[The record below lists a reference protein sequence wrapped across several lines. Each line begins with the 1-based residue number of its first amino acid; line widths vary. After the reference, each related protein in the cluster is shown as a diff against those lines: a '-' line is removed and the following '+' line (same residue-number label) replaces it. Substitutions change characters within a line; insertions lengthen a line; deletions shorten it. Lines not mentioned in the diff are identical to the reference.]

1 MIELEKAGLRREDP
15 ITKIGNTNPVFA
27 YEWQSIF
34 SVVNMI
40 LEKQIRRIPILNN
53 KNELVGI
60 ITTMDILDAFLRRQE
75 FNASISSIMIRDVIV
90 CEESDS
96 IEFVLQKIKISRRG
110 GLPIL
115 KKKKLV
121 GVVSERDFVK
131 YFDKVV
137 FGKKVSEIMTKNPLF
152 VSSSV
157 SILDGLKSIVNTH
170 YRRLPV
176 IEDKK
181 LEGIITAIDLLNYI
195 KENKFE
201 FEALDEPISR
211 IMKKDVYTINV
222 DADISEAIIMMKLK
236 NVGGLLVV
244 KDKKLEGIITE
255 RNILEEIV

>member
-1 MIELEKAGLRREDP
+1 MELEKAGLNRESP
-15 ITKIGNTNPVFA
+15 ITTIGNLTPVYIF
-27 YEWQSIF
+27 EWQNIF
-34 SVVNMI
+34 SLIDLI
-40 LEKQIRRIPILNN
+40 LEKQIRRIPVVN
-53 KNELVGI
+53 KKIELVGI

-75 FNASISSIMIRDVIV
+75 FSDAVSSIMIRDVIF

-96 IEFVLQKIKISRRG
+96 IGFVLQKIKLARRG

-131 YFDKVV
+131 YFDKVN
-137 FGKKVSEIMTKNPLF
+137 FGKSVREIMTKKPF
-152 VSSSV
+152 FIPPSI
-157 SILDGLKSIVNTH
+157 SILDGLKSMVNTH

-176 IEDKK
+176 VENKN
-181 LEGIITAIDLLNYI
+181 LEGIVTAIDFLTYI

-201 FEALDEPISR
+201 FEALDEPINK
-211 IMKKDVYTINV
+211 IMRKEVYTINEE
-222 DADISEAIIMMKLK
+222 ADISEAIGEMKRK

-255 RNILEEIV
+255 RDILEEIV

>member
-1 MIELEKAGLRREDP
+1 MELEKAGLNRESP
-15 ITKIGNTNPVFA
+15 ITTIGNLTPVYIF
-27 YEWQSIF
+27 EWQNIF
-34 SVVNMI
+34 SLIDLI
-40 LEKQIRRIPILNN
+40 LEKQIRRIPIVNK

-75 FNASISSIMIRDVIV
+75 FSDAVSSIMIRDVIF

-96 IEFVLQKIKISRRG
+96 IGFVLQKIKLARRG

-131 YFDKVV
+131 YFDKVN
-137 FGKKVSEIMTKNPLF
+137 FGKSVREIMTKKPF
-152 VSSSV
+152 FIPPSI
-157 SILDGLKSIVNTH
+157 SILDGLKSMVNTH

-176 IEDKK
+176 VENKN
-181 LEGIITAIDLLNYI
+181 LEGIVTAIDFLTYI

-201 FEALDEPISR
+201 FEALDEPINK
-211 IMKKDVYTINV
+211 IMRKEVYTINEE
-222 DADISEAIIMMKLK
+222 ADISEAIGEMKRK

-255 RNILEEIV
+255 RDILEEIV

>member
-1 MIELEKAGLRREDP
+1 MAGERLCTYPIGIIENRQRAAEQKLGESAAIENFRMEGKAIGFYLSKVYDLSHLQEVPPFTLATGYFKVEKIELKKED
-15 ITKIGNTNPVFA
+15 
-27 YEWQSIF
+27 
-34 SVVNMI
+34 
-40 LEKQIRRIPILNN
+40 RIEIYCRPD
-53 KNELVGI
+53 I
-60 ITTMDILDAFLRRQE
+60 IPE
-75 FNASISSIMIRDVIV
+75 H
-90 CEESDS
+90 
-96 IEFVLQKIKISRRG
+96 
-110 GLPIL
+110 
-115 KKKKLV
+115 
-121 GVVSERDFVK
+121 
-131 YFDKVV
+131 FDKVV